1 MTTCDISL
9 LFNTD
14 ESSFAGNFSQHALLI
29 FCSFQNEFKF
39 TNGRNYWICIKLLSV
54 SIIITEM
61 PSQCVATPSERK
73 SNLTVVTTATQRL
86 YGITHI
92 STEIQEYIF
101 LCKFQEMV
109 GRIKATSYGNFFLQ
123 VNYTLIQWLLNPCSH
138 PSPVLVGRG
147 SVI

>member
-29 FCSFQNEFKF
+29 FSSFQNEFKF

-54 SIIITEM
+54 SITITEM
-61 PSQCVATPSERK
+61 PSQCIATPSERK
-73 SNLTVVTTATQRL
+73 SNLTAVKTSPQRL

-101 LCKFQEMV
+101 LFKFQEMV
-109 GRIKATSYGNFFLQ
+109 GRIKATSYVNFFLQ

-138 PSPVLVGRG
+138 LSPVLMGRG
-147 SVI
+147 SVV